1 MIAKKYIFPLLAF
14 FGMVFIIAI
23 TGCERDED
31 NLQPA
36 TFPSTAEVFIDGFS
50 AGLNYAAFGGSDPK
64 AFDVDTEVKYSGSSS
79 MIFKVP
85 DAGAP
90 QGAYA
95 GGVYYTDMGRDL
107 SGYNVLTFWAR
118 ASKAANI
125 DLIGLGNDL
134 GENKYQA
141 SISNVPVNTNW
152 QKYYIPIPD
161 PSKLTEEKGMF
172 FYSEGPEDGKGYT
185 FWIDEVKFEKLGTI
199 AHQKAMILGS
209 EDKTESTFNSL
220 SIPIDGL
227 GVSFNLPTGVD
238 QKVNATPAYFTFSS
252 TEPGVATV
260 SDKGLVTVLSSGTA
274 VITATLGALE
284 AEGSLTIESSGEYE
298 HAPVP
303 QVAADKV
310 ISLFSDAYT
319 NEPVDY
325 YNGYWAPYQ
334 TTLSADF
341 TVNNDHVLNYYNFN
355 FVGIQFTDP
364 LIDASTMT
372 HFHMDI
378 YTSDPDA
385 ATKKLAVQIVD
396 AGADGQLGTDD
407 DSSGKIEISDP
418 QLEPGKWLSIDIPF
432 SSFSELTARAHL
444 AQIIL
449 DGNLTGFFADNIYFY
464 EGEVP
469 TPAEAAPAPDKDAA
483 NVLSVFSD
491 AYTDLAGTDFNPSW
505 GQATVVTQEA
515 ISGNNT
521 MVYKGLNYQGIQLA
535 SSLDASGMSYLHID
549 FWTANATALNI
560 YLISDG
566 PLEKAYALSV
576 PTTGWS
582 GIDIPLSAF
591 AGVDLTKIIQFK
603 FDGNGDIYWDNLYF
617 WKEAAATAPVTAAP
631 TPTQDA
637 ANVISVFS
645 DAYTDISG
653 VNFNPNWGQSTVV
666 STVDIAG
673 NPTLSYA
680 TFNYQGTEF
689 PAQDISQME
698 YIHIDMWT
706 ADATNVQFTPI
717 SAGTGEKLYSLTPI
731 NAGVWNSYDIPLTY
745 FTDAGMQLNDIFQ
758 LKFDGQ
764 AG

>member
-1 MIAKKYIFPLLAF
+1 MITKKYIFPLLAF

-172 FYSEGPEDGKGYT
+172 FYSEGPEDGKCYT

-364 LIDASTMT
+364 LIDA
-372 HFHMDI
+372 
-378 YTSDPDA
+378 
-385 ATKKLAVQIVD
+385 
-396 AGADGQLGTDD
+396 
-407 DSSGKIEISDP
+407 
-418 QLEPGKWLSIDIPF
+418 
-432 SSFSELTARAHL
+432 
-444 AQIIL
+444 
-449 DGNLTGFFADNIYFY
+449 
-464 EGEVP
+464 
-469 TPAEAAPAPDKDAA
+469 
-483 NVLSVFSD
+483 
-491 AYTDLAGTDFNPSW
+491 
-505 GQATVVTQEA
+505 
-515 ISGNNT
+515 
-521 MVYKGLNYQGIQLA
+521 
-535 SSLDASGMSYLHID
+535 
-549 FWTANATALNI
+549 
-560 YLISDG
+560 
-566 PLEKAYALSV
+566 
-576 PTTGWS
+576 
-582 GIDIPLSAF
+582 
-591 AGVDLTKIIQFK
+591 
-603 FDGNGDIYWDNLYF
+603 
-617 WKEAAATAPVTAAP
+617 
-631 TPTQDA
+631 
-637 ANVISVFS
+637 
-645 DAYTDISG
+645 
-653 VNFNPNWGQSTVV
+653 
-666 STVDIAG
+666 
-673 NPTLSYA
+673 
-680 TFNYQGTEF
+680 
-689 PAQDISQME
+689 
-698 YIHIDMWT
+698 
-706 ADATNVQFTPI
+706 
-717 SAGTGEKLYSLTPI
+717 
-731 NAGVWNSYDIPLTY
+731 
-745 FTDAGMQLNDIFQ
+745 
-758 LKFDGQ
+758 
-764 AG
+764 